1 MKTIGLLGGMSW
13 ESTLSYYKE
22 INEAVRREL
31 GSLHSAKIAMF
42 SVDFQEI
49 ETLQHQGKWEET
61 GVILGEASKSIQV
74 GGADFLVIC
83 TNTMHKVAPQIET
96 AIDIPILHIADATAE
111 QMVEDGIK
119 AVGLLGTAFTMEQDF
134 YKKRVEDKYK
144 IEVLVPNQPDRAI
157 VHDIIYQELCLGKVE
172 GDSREQYLRIIED
185 LSSSGAEAVILGC
198 TEIALLVNSTQT
210 SVKLYDTTQIH
221 AQKAVEWALS

>member
-172 GDSREQYLRIIED
+172 GDSREQYRRIIED